1 MRYLAMPDRDTVAIL
16 AKLNADKLNIKKQ
29 INALNVQI
37 RNSEPGIQVE
47 DKILQKGLLE
57 EILNS
62 INQNIE
68 LHKQ

>member
-1 MRYLAMPDRDTVAIL
+1 MPDRDTVAIL